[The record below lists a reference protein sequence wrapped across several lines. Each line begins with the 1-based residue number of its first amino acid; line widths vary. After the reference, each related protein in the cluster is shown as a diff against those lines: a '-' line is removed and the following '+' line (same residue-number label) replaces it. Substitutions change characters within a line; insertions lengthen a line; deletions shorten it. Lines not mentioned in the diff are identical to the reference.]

1 MNTRTDNNTERG
13 MRTGVGSRNDMDYTR
28 GMPFTPALDE
38 KAFIAGG
45 EAAPLFGAR
54 QVHPCQGQKCR

>member
-1 MNTRTDNNTERG
+1 